1 MTSQVNGDNLAGDAP
16 ENDVNQT
23 AVNICNKE
31 TQNQNVS
38 CSIKDQPVDDDIDEV
53 FERLKNLKI
62 VPAEHTSPKFTK
74 PLDNA
79 RRIRLQKY
87 LHSEYEQDNLKD
99 QLDQKPVTL
108 WKSVPVYKQDLL
120 TTWSGGWLNDEIING
135 FIEYIRFLHV
145 IDGMKV
151 HIMNTFFYQ
160 LLTENQSGYCYD
172 KVKQWTRK
180 VDISAL
186 NRVMVPINYQ
196 NYHWLSA
203 IINVRSSTITLYDS
217 MHSYGVCKEVGHIL
231 RRYLLDEWINK
242 NHSDRQEDWEI
253 VLGKQFPHQSDGSSC
268 GVFTSLVMLY
278 GTIGQD
284 FDFSQADIINVRQ
297 RIVDCLLSKID
308 FTHIEDAVR
317 SQDEQQQEQL
327 RSQSPQISNNT
338 NAQTT
343 NDKETDDQQRNVDSI
358 SPQRG
363 DDDDDEV
370 IVVKVVRSCQ

>member
-1 MTSQVNGDNLAGDAP
+1 MTSQVNGDNLSGDAL
-16 ENDVNQT
+16 ENDVSST
-23 AVNICNKE
+23 AVNISNKV
-31 TQNQNVS
+31 TQSQNAS
-38 CSIKDQPVDDDIDEV
+38 CSIKDQLVDDDIDEV

-62 VPAEHTSPKFTK
+62 VPAEHTGPKFTN

-87 LHSEYEQDNLKD
+87 LHAEYKQDNVKD
-99 QLDQKPVTL
+99 QQDQKPVTL

-135 FIEYIRFLHV
+135 FIEYIRFTHV
-145 IDGMKV
+145 EDGMKV

-160 LLTENQSGYCYD
+160 LLTEHESGYCYD

-186 NRVMVPINYQ
+186 DRVIVPINYQ

-203 IINVRSSTITLYDS
+203 IINVRSSIITVYDS
-217 MHSYGVCKEVGHIL
+217 MHSYGLCEEVGHIL
-231 RRYLLDEWINK
+231 RRYLHDEWIDK
-242 NHSDRQEDWEI
+242 NHPGRSEDWEI

-297 RIVDCLLSKID
+297 RIVNCLLSKVDTTYKEEAIQK
-308 FTHIEDAVR
+308 
-317 SQDEQQQEQL
+317 SDEEQEQL
-327 RSQSPQISNNT
+327 GSQSSNLPNNT
-338 NAQTT
+338 NAQTMKD
-343 NDKETDDQQRNVDSI
+343 NDTVDKSQNEDSKSQR
-358 SPQRG
+358 
-363 DDDDDEV
+363 DDDDNEV
-370 IVVKVVRSCQ
+370 IVVKVVRNCQ